1 MTAMSMRRRHAGATV
16 GNRLESTI
24 MGARAIAEAATPPN
38 RTFGWMRPST
48 WGISA
53 RSAILSA
60 TVVFVALAIAG
71 AFLVVV
77 LYRSLLASVD
87 AAAGR
92 VRDIVAGLAFD
103 PPSELDGALLTT
115 DQRVVAV
122 QIIDGD
128 GKVVAHSDSAPDRPI
143 IPVTSFGTTM
153 RTGIPDDES
162 PDNDMRISGQVADTS
177 TGRYTVLAA
186 AGVNRWRRRSERSPC
201 YCSCRSDRHRC
212 GGGCQLSTGQ
222 ALTAVGGG
230 HPVAS
235 GGH

>member
-1 MTAMSMRRRHAGATV
+1 MAAMSMRRRHAGATD

-48 WGISA
+48 WGIST

-77 LYRSLLASVD
+77 LYRSLLASVDD

-122 QIIDGD
+122 QIIDDSGHLI
-128 GKVVAHSDSAPDRPI
+128 ARSDSAPDTPLL
-143 IPVTSFGTTM
+143 PAASFGTM
-153 RTGIPDDES
+153 LRKGLPDNES
-162 PDNDMRISGQVADTS
+162 PDNDMRISGQAADTP
-177 TGRYTVLAA
+177 TGNYTVLAA
-186 AGVNRWRRRSERSPC
+186 GGSES
-201 YCSCRSDRHRC
+201 
-212 GGGCQLSTGQ
+212 
-222 ALTAVGGG
+222 A
-230 HPVAS
+230 
-235 GGH
+235 

>member
-1 MTAMSMRRRHAGATV
+1 
-16 GNRLESTI
+16 
-24 MGARAIAEAATPPN
+24 MGARAIAEAATPPK

-48 WGISA
+48 WGIA
-53 RSAILSA
+53 TRSAILSA

-77 LYRSLLASVD
+77 LYRSLLASVDD

-162 PDNDMRISGQVADTS
+162 LDNDMRISGQVADTS
-177 TGRYTVLAA
+177 TGRYTVLA
-186 AGVNRWRRRSERSPC
+186 
-201 YCSCRSDRHRC
+201 
-212 GGGCQLSTGQ
+212 GGR
-222 ALTAVGGG
+222 
-230 HPVAS
+230 
-235 GGH
+235 